1 MKSWSP
7 DYTWISSASCISM
20 VGATPVFCDV
30 DLDTYHMSLDS
41 IKRMVS
47 DKTKAIIYPHLH
59 GSMTDCA
66 DIKRYCKALNI
77 LFVEDACQS

>member
-1 MKSWSP
+1 MKSYP

-41 IKRMVS
+41 IKRMIS
-47 DKTKAIIYPHLH
+47 DKTKAIIYIHTCMK
-59 GSMTDCA
+59 SMTDCA
-66 DIKRYCKALNI
+66 DIKRYCK
-77 LFVEDACQS
+77 VH